1 MRRYSI
7 LFALFAFVFMV
18 AAPASAAPKGD
29 ARDSDVG
36 KKLWN
41 FNVIAT
47 PNDSWAE
54 DDTVC
59 SNNGSRI
66 FFEED
71 TIGTIRWS
79 LYPNANQDFNITDC
93 DGTSDGTGA
102 VAANESLRFWVM
114 IKLVGPKTSTL
125 NVVCEDVIDEGV
137 DDLCVLGSFNLSR
150 NATTKIMHN
159 VVDNAYE
166 EVLWTLSGDWKIFQ
180 VLVYEKL

>member
-1 MRRYSI
+1 MRR
-7 LFALFAFVFMV
+7 ALFLAALFMFAV
-18 AAPASAAPKGD
+18 AAPVMAKPQGD

-47 PNDSWAE
+47 PNGSWVE
-54 DDTVC
+54 DDTAC

-79 LYPNANQDFNITDC
+79 LYPYANQDFNITDC

-102 VAANESLRFWVM
+102 VAANESLSFYVM
-114 IKLVGPKTSTL
+114 IKLVGPKTSSL
-125 NVVCEDVIDEGV
+125 NLVCEDVVDYIGV
-137 DDLCVLGSFNLSR
+137 DDLCMVDSVNLTR
-150 NATTKIMHN
+150 NATTKIMQN
-159 VVDNAYE
+159 VVENQYE
-166 EVLWTLSGDWKIFQ
+166 EVLWTMSGDWKIFQ

>member
-1 MRRYSI
+1 MKRLSV
-7 LFALFAFVFMV
+7 LVALFVLALAV
-18 AAPASAAPKGD
+18 APVSGAPKGD

-47 PNDSWAE
+47 PNGSWAE
-54 DDTVC
+54 DDSVC
-59 SNNGSRI
+59 SNNGSRM

-71 TIGTIRWS
+71 SIGTIRWS

-114 IKLVGPKTSTL
+114 IKLVGPKTSSLELTCL
-125 NVVCEDVIDEGV
+125 DVIDEGV
-137 DDLCVLGSFNLSR
+137 DDLCVVGTVNLTR
-150 NATTKIMHN
+150 NSTTKIMHN
-159 VVDNAYE
+159 VVDNEYE
-166 EVLWTLSGDWKIFQ
+166 EVLWTFQGDWKIFQ

>member
-1 MRRYSI
+1 MRRVAI
-7 LFALFAFVFMV
+7 LSALFVLLI
-18 AAPASAAPKGD
+18 AAVGPAYAAPKGD

-47 PNDSWAE
+47 PNGDWAE
-54 DDTVC
+54 DDSVC
-59 SNNGSRI
+59 SNNGSRM

-79 LYPNANQDFNITDC
+79 LYPNANQDFKITDC

-114 IKLVGPKTSTL
+114 VKLVGPKTSEL
-125 NVVCEDVIDEGV
+125 NLVCQDVIDEGV
-137 DDLCVLGSFNLSR
+137 DDLCVVGSVNLSR

-159 VVDNAYE
+159 IVDNEYE

>member
-1 MRRYSI
+1 MRRAV
-7 LFALFAFVFMV
+7 LLAALFMFTMV
-18 AAPASAAPKGD
+18 APVAAKPQGD

-47 PNDSWAE
+47 PNGSWAE
-54 DDTVC
+54 DDSVC
-59 SNNGSRI
+59 GNNGSRI

-79 LYPNANQDFNITDC
+79 LWPNANQDFNITDC

-102 VAANESLRFWVM
+102 VAANESLRFYVM

-125 NVVCEDVIDEGV
+125 NLVCQDVIDYIGV
-137 DDLCVLGSFNLSR
+137 DDLCMVGEVNLQR
-150 NATTKIMHN
+150 NATTKIMQN
-159 VVDNAYE
+159 VVEGQYE
-166 EVLWTLSGDWKIFQ
+166 EVLWTFQGDWKIFQ